1 MAGSIR
7 ELLDY
12 IVVHYAVEDEQKD
25 IDLNA
30 TAVESGSAIE
40 SEKRDVAQREIDRAE
55 ELAEPFARGLVAADR
70 ANQAG
75 TAEIVLD
82 DRDPEENR
90 MADALIGFLVSYELA
105 TSRTEETDPMRYR
118 YFVTVNWDRLR
129 SVARSAGVDL
139 ASALAS

>member
-1 MAGSIR
+1 MAGTIR

-25 IDLNA
+25 VDLNA
-30 TAVESGSAIE
+30 SAVESGSEIE

-55 ELAEPFARGLVAADR
+55 ELADPFARGLVAAYR
-70 ANQAG
+70 ASQAG
-75 TAEIVLD
+75 ATEIVLD

-105 TSRTEETDPMRYR
+105 TSRTEETDPMQYR
-118 YFVTVNWDRLR
+118 YFVTVNWDRLQP
-129 SVARSAGVDL
+129 VARAAGVDL
-139 ASALAS
+139 TSALAP